1 MVYCYK
7 VLNCALTY
15 DSPCSF
21 LCYVYVFDHL
31 LCSCTFFFTYKIVS
45 SMYSEYTVNIFRFL
59 KLFLHDSSCFS
70 PAVYLTALFW
80 RAKIL
85 VVLALELLVCP
96 HATIPYDRIGYIK
109 P

>member
-7 VLNCALTY
+7 VLTCARIN

-21 LCYVYVFDHL
+21 LYYVYVFLQL
-31 LCSCTFFFTYKIVS
+31 LCSYTFFFTYRIVY
-45 SMYSEYTVNIFRFL
+45 SMYGEYTVSIFRFL
-59 KLFLHDSSCFS
+59 KLFLHDSRCFS

-80 RAKIL
+80 KAKIL
-85 VVLALELLVCP
+85 VVFALALCP
-96 HATIPYDRIGYIK
+96 HATISYDRKEYIK